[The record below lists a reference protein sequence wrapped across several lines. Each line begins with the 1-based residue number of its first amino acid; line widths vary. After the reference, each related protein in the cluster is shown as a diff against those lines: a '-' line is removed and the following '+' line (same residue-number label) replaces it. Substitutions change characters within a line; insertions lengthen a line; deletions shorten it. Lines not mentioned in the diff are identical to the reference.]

1 MIRNDIETRSLRAYC
16 LSDDERKA
24 IGRGLQ
30 EMRERKFADEA
41 AVSAVFDRYRAATP
55 LPPHK

>member
-1 MIRNDIETRSLRAYC
+1 MRAYC